1 MKNILL
7 AIVAGIFLISIIFT
21 ADDIFAQETA
31 PETPGAYR
39 APAAPTIVPRRQE
52 IGTPVTAVGEE
63 SWISYVI
70 FSILGGGIVFLAYK
84 GQKR

>member
-1 MKNILL
+1 MKNIHF
-7 AIVAGIFLISIIFT
+7 AIMAFLFLISIFLSF
-21 ADDIFAQETA
+21 DYLFAQESA

-39 APAAPTIVPRRQE
+39 APAAPTIVPRRPE

-70 FSILGGGIVFLAYK
+70 LSILGGGIVFLAYK
-84 GQKR
+84 GQKK